1 MNYRQLEA
9 FQAVFRAG
17 SFTLAGKL
25 LFVSQPAVSRLILEL
40 EQEIGFKLFERH
52 KNGLQPTP
60 EGQLLFDEV
69 ERSFI
74 GLRELDKTAESIRM
88 LRQGN
93 LRIIA
98 MPGVAHLMLPKVL
111 QRFWEH
117 YPQINVEVESHPRTV
132 VLDWIHTR
140 QYDIGLANLP
150 IDRREIEIVKIFEV
164 RMACVMPS
172 THRLAARKRVHLRD
186 LHGEDL
192 IAFPIG
198 SYVRHEVEKLLK
210 QHQVECRIKLSTR
223 STGDIY
229 QFVKHGAGISLIFPF
244 DQFGESV
251 MPELT
256 FCELEEE
263 YSMKIAIFR
272 SHFRKSS
279 LAAEQLLDLMTKM
292 IGQALPS
299 TRG

>member
-1 MNYRQLEA
+1 
-9 FQAVFRAG
+9 
-17 SFTLAGKL
+17 
-25 LFVSQPAVSRLILEL
+25 
-40 EQEIGFKLFERH
+40 
-52 KNGLQPTP
+52 
-60 EGQLLFDEV
+60 
-69 ERSFI
+69 
-74 GLRELDKTAESIRM
+74 
-88 LRQGN
+88 
-93 LRIIA
+93 
-98 MPGVAHLMLPKVL
+98 
-111 QRFWEH
+111 
-117 YPQINVEVESHPRTV
+117 
-132 VLDWIHTR
+132 
-140 QYDIGLANLP
+140 
-150 IDRREIEIVKIFEV
+150 
-164 RMACVMPS
+164 
-172 THRLAARKRVHLRD
+172 

-192 IAFPIG
+192 VAFPIG
-198 SYVRHEVEKLLK
+198 SYVRHEVDKLLK

-279 LAAEQLLDLMTKM
+279 LAAEQLLDLMTNM

>member
-1 MNYRQLEA
+1 M
-9 FQAVFRAG
+9 
-17 SFTLAGKL
+17 SFANE
-25 LFVSQPAVSRLILEL
+25 QLILGHL
-40 EQEIGFKLFERH
+40 LNFLNAQSVLKDCFGALNFEM
-52 KNGLQPTP
+52 LQ
-60 EGQLLFDEV
+60 
-69 ERSFI
+69 
-74 GLRELDKTAESIRM
+74 
-88 LRQGN
+88 
-93 LRIIA
+93 
-98 MPGVAHLMLPKVL
+98 
-111 QRFWEH
+111 
-117 YPQINVEVESHPRTV
+117 
-132 VLDWIHTR
+132 
-140 QYDIGLANLP
+140 
-150 IDRREIEIVKIFEV
+150 
-164 RMACVMPS
+164 
-172 THRLAARKRVHLRD
+172 RVHLRD

-299 TRG
+299 NSC

>member
-1 MNYRQLEA
+1 M
-9 FQAVFRAG
+9 
-17 SFTLAGKL
+17 SFVKE
-25 LFVSQPAVSRLILEL
+25 QLILGLLLSFLNAQSVL
-40 EQEIGFKLFERH
+40 EDCLVDLNFEM
-52 KNGLQPTP
+52 LQ
-60 EGQLLFDEV
+60 
-69 ERSFI
+69 
-74 GLRELDKTAESIRM
+74 
-88 LRQGN
+88 
-93 LRIIA
+93 
-98 MPGVAHLMLPKVL
+98 
-111 QRFWEH
+111 
-117 YPQINVEVESHPRTV
+117 
-132 VLDWIHTR
+132 
-140 QYDIGLANLP
+140 
-150 IDRREIEIVKIFEV
+150 
-164 RMACVMPS
+164 
-172 THRLAARKRVHLRD
+172 RVHLRD
-186 LHGEDL
+186 LYGEDL

-210 QHQVECRIKLSTR
+210 QDQVECRIKLSTR

-244 DQFGESV
+244 DQFGESI